1 MTSFDSLLVVK
12 TSCCIFAKAFRDES
26 SPKQPRFKNNLRE
39 EQVATRKVCAENL
52 LWTLGY
58 NLHCWTWSFS
68 DWTLKMLQRKSF
80 LMFYLFRIFFYC
92 FFDSFTHKLPW
103 QQNESWYR
111 FSRIFLILFQNCNQ
125 LKQIIWIR
133 CNYSNDFIETIY
145 HVPKFPFSWSNCQL
159 ILSLLVG

>member
-1 MTSFDSLLVVK
+1 MTSFDSLLVVE
-12 TSCCIFAKAFRDES
+12 TSCCIFAKAFKDES
-26 SPKQPRFKNNLRE
+26 SPKQPRFTNNLSE

-68 DWTLKMLQRKSF
+68 VWTLKMLQRQSF
-80 LMFYLFRIFFYC
+80 LIFYFFRFFFYC
-92 FFDSFTHKLPW
+92 FFDSFTHKLFR
-103 QQNESWYR
+103 NIMTRKRVVIS
-111 FSRIFLILFQNCNQ
+111 ILFQNCNQ

-133 CNYSNDFIETIY
+133 CNYSNGFIETIY